1 MPPLPAPIPRATRRP
16 SRWHPA
22 IRWLTFGA
30 STLIATLA
38 LTIAGFDP
46 GKWYARWHD
55 NRPKAAAPVVNT
67 VPVVPHTALP
77 RSTTAT
83 AARLLPGAQS
93 STSPTPQNLVLTGI
107 LLGRNAKEGYA
118 MLGVARENPQ
128 TYAAGALLA
137 NGARLAE
144 IHAKY
149 VVLERDGHSVRLYLE
164 GTGLQPES
172 GATAKP
178 LLTIGGNA
186 APRVATATSTEPLT
200 DYLRPTPLYD
210 GATLVGYQ
218 VYPGAKPGA
227 FLQTG
232 LRAGD
237 VITAIDGAPL
247 SDTAQ
252 ATESLRGLM
261 DGNTHT
267 ATVNRKGS
275 SVEVSLDGSS
285 WILSD
290 RERTK
295 DRESPG
301 KG

>member
-16 SRWHPA
+16 SRWNRA

-30 STLIATLA
+30 SALIATLA
-38 LTIAGFDP
+38 LIIAGFDP

-55 NRPKAAAPVVNT
+55 NRPKAAPPVVNT
-67 VPVVPHTALP
+67 VPVVPHAALP
-77 RSTTAT
+77 SRT
-83 AARLLPGAQS
+83 AAATKLLPGAQS
-93 STSPTPQNLVLTGI
+93 STSPTPQGLVLTGI
-107 LLGRNAKEGYA
+107 ILGRNAKDGYA

-128 TYAAGALLA
+128 TYSAGALLA

-172 GATAKP
+172 GATVKP
-178 LLTIGGNA
+178 LLTIGGNS
-186 APRVATATSTEPLT
+186 APRTATATSTEPLT

-232 LRAGD
+232 LQAGD

-252 ATESLRGLM
+252 APESLRRLM

-285 WILSD
+285 WILGD
-290 RERTK
+290 RERAK
-295 DRESPG
+295 DRESSG